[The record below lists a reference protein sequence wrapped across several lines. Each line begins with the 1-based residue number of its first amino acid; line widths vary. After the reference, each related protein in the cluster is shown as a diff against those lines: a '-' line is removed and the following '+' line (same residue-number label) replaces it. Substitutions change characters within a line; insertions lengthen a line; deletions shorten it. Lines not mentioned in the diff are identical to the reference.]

1 MKSMQELYQAHL
13 EVIATANYAE
23 RRDKELS
30 ECRHAFID
38 VKNESLETGLNQMI
52 HTIVVMKKNGE
63 Y

>member
-13 EVIATANYAE
+13 EAIALENYVE
-23 RRDKELS
+23 YRDSELS
-30 ECRHAFID
+30 GCRHASID